1 MNSGIYIRVNTQN
14 ILLENLCKEDRDNWL
29 KELEKEG
36 LIRTINVL
44 CNVINQSKEDQ
55 NNV

>member
-14 ILLENLCKEDRDNWL
+14 ILLENLCIEDRNKWL
-29 KELEKEG
+29 EELEKEG

-44 CNVINQSKEDQ
+44 CDVLNQFEEDQ

>member
-14 ILLENLCKEDRDNWL
+14 VLLENLCIEDRNKWL
-29 KELEKEG
+29 EELEKEG

-44 CNVINQSKEDQ
+44 CDVLNQFEEDQ